1 MSSDAAPWRPLPS
14 LRPTAELPGPKVT
27 ERYAEVDGIQLYCV
41 EAGEGRP
48 LIFLHPLG
56 WDHRSWEREIQS
68 LSAEYRLIACDA
80 RGHGKSSKPPGPYSM
95 NRFRDDFSAQLDAL
109 GIDKACIVGLSLGGM
124 IAQYLAVQQPDRVA
138 ALVLV
143 STVCRMGPEVR
154 QVMEERIEAG
164 TKNGPLAAAQTVA
177 KTLFSNEL
185 KEAEPEFLE
194 KFYAWRLES
203 SLDPIFDS
211 MRATFGLDICAS
223 LGALT
228 MPCMV
233 VAGEAD
239 GATPP
244 HAVAELAER
253 IPNAEVRTVADCGHL
268 IPLERPAE
276 FTAILQD
283 FLARHYPS
291 TE

>member
-1 MSSDAAPWRPLPS
+1 MSSSAAPWRPLPS
-14 LRPTAELPGPKVT
+14 LRPTAELPGSKVA
-27 ERYAEVDGIQLYCV
+27 ERYVEVDGVQLYSV
-41 EAGEGRP
+41 EAGKGRP
-48 LIFLHPLG
+48 LVLLHPLG
-56 WDHRSWEREIQS
+56 WDHRVWEREIQS
-68 LSAEYRLIACDA
+68 LSAEYRVIACDA

-95 NRFRDDFSAQLDAL
+95 TGFRDDFSAQLDAL
-109 GIDKACIVGLSLGGM
+109 GVDKACIVGLSLGGM
-124 IAQYLAVQQPDRVA
+124 IAQYLAVQQPDRVS
-138 ALVLV
+138 ALMLV
-143 STVCRMGPEVR
+143 STVCHLGPEVR

-177 KTLFSNEL
+177 KTLFSTDL

-194 KFYAWRLES
+194 EFYAWRLEM

-223 LGALT
+223 LSALT

-244 HAVAELAER
+244 HVVAELAER
-253 IPNAEVRTVADCGHL
+253 IPAAEIRSVAGCGHL
-268 IPLERPAE
+268 VPLERPAE
-276 FTAILQD
+276 FTAILKE
-283 FLARHYPS
+283 FLASHYPS
-291 TE
+291 T